1 MDFADAVDFKAIARA
16 LGLESIRIDVA
27 ERLDVL
33 PSAFRRSGTKVIEVR
48 VTI

>member
-1 MDFADAVDFKAIARA
+1 MDFADAVDFTAIARG

-33 PSAFRRSGTKVIEVR
+33 PSAFGRPGTKLIEVR
-48 VTI
+48 VAV